1 MAYKTNYNARGAN
14 AAFRLD
20 VSLLEKIAVLR
31 NDANFIQKIGGE
43 AELEKIIQANV
54 RARCKSCGNAGADYL
69 KHIDEYL
76 DDVHHFAT
84 NYHGVDGFRDV
95 LTDIKR
101 INSTGSPNLNVEG
114 SAFMLRVL
122 NEKQSTFLGKIT
134 KFEGSIDDAVNG
146 CKYDITFN
154 NGIKVT
160 FGEFKSYKAESL
172 SNFLKSGGD
181 TYQQFT
187 TYIGKV
193 NSIDELHY
201 YFDINKISDI
211 SVIKN
216 RFKNILKANAQS
228 IFNTNPKIFKVFDK
242 IGGDKIEDW
251 EDFSELLNHSTF
263 SNNHPIFDFIKLN

>member
-1 MAYKTNYNARGAN
+1 M
-14 AAFRLD
+14 
-20 VSLLEKIAVLR
+20 
-31 NDANFIQKIGGE
+31 
-43 AELEKIIQANV
+43 
-54 RARCKSCGNAGADYL
+54 

-146 CKYDITFN
+146 CKYDIIFN

-216 RFKNILKANAQS
+216 RFKKVFQDNAEQIFKKNELMFSKVNISPTSKIDSWQKLKAVADDSNT
-228 IFNTNPKIFKVFDK
+228 FNRL
-242 IGGDKIEDW
+242 IGDVIV
-251 EDFSELLNHSTF
+251 
-263 SNNHPIFDFIKLN
+263 KLE

>member
-1 MAYKTNYNARGAN
+1 
-14 AAFRLD
+14 
-20 VSLLEKIAVLR
+20 
-31 NDANFIQKIGGE
+31 
-43 AELEKIIQANV
+43 
-54 RARCKSCGNAGADYL
+54 
-69 KHIDEYL
+69 
-76 DDVHHFAT
+76 
-84 NYHGVDGFRDV
+84 
-95 LTDIKR
+95 
-101 INSTGSPNLNVEG
+101 
-114 SAFMLRVL
+114 MLRVL
-122 NEKQSTFLGKIT
+122 KTKQSTFLGKIT